1 MQTVNTR
8 GGFMIKVEKLS
19 YGYPQKDLYKEVSF
33 TIENDMHCALIG
45 TNGTGKSTLID
56 LLMHEEDYLYDGKV
70 EIDGADRIGYVSQYS
85 AQAQKED
92 MTVFQYISQEFVK
105 LEKKIADYCKEME
118 TAEDLETVFERY
130 QEALDEFNAID
141 GDFYESNIKKQ
152 LKIANL
158 QKLEEQSLTSLSAGE
173 FKLVQI
179 IKEMVQSPG
188 LLIMDEPDV
197 YLDFAHLNA
206 LRNLI
211 NAHKGTLIV
220 ITHNRYLLN
229 HCFNKILQLE
239 NTDIQEFD
247 GTYIEYNYELLAT
260 KIDLKEAEAKEQEE
274 IDRQVKVLEKARM
287 KATMIDSATLGRAVH
302 ARQTIV
308 DRLKARK
315 TKAPFV
321 DIKQP
326 EIHFKLGEVAEAEY
340 ILALTDYSVAFDE
353 QLLEQVNFEMKPT
366 EHVAIVGD
374 NGTGKTTLLRD
385 IFENKNEAVMISE
398 DAKIQMFSQFRETA
412 YGDKTLV
419 KVFEE
424 NGFEKEQDAIEYLK
438 KYGFEED
445 TLYQKVKELSG
456 GEKDLFQLAL
466 ISLEEANLLLL
477 DEPTGH
483 LDVYAQIA
491 LEEAIAEYKGAV
503 LMVSHD
509 FYTVANCVDYV
520 LFVENNTVRRMSP
533 RKFRQM
539 IYANHFDKDYLILE
553 QEKKELEIRIRK
565 MLQKNEF
572 VQARELMESL
582 EGIIGKMKTVL

>member
-1 MQTVNTR
+1 
-8 GGFMIKVEKLS
+8 MIKVEKLS